1 LVSLLC
7 QVLAILCED
16 VSQDLDANS
25 GSMAPLVTGADASAA
40 AAASDG
46 EDEKTLSGIMS
57 DHKPH
62 AFVLF

>member
-1 LVSLLC
+1 
-7 QVLAILCED
+7 
-16 VSQDLDANS
+16 
-25 GSMAPLVTGADASAA
+25 MAPLVTGADASAA